1 MSKIKKLFQQLVF
14 FTGLLNFPI
23 GLGMIIVG
31 LYTQNPDTITITI
44 VLGAFIINAGAMLMW
59 ASKNLQTRAPL
70 VVWNGLVR
78 SIGFIGVAYTV
89 IIGISPMLF
98 VIIGGMDFM
107 LAFIYI
113 IGSSKYTGIPISK
126 LLLGKV

>member
-1 MSKIKKLFQQLVF
+1 MSKIKTLFQKLVF
-14 FTGLLNFPI
+14 FTGLLNVPI
-23 GLGMIIVG
+23 GLGLIAQG
-31 LYTQNPDTITITI
+31 AYAQNPDTITITI
-44 VLGAFIINAGAMLMW
+44 VLGAFILNAGAMLMW
-59 ASKNLQTRAPL
+59 ASQNLQTRAPL

-98 VIIGGMDFM
+98 VIIGSMDFM

-113 IGSSKYTGIPISK
+113 IGSGIYTGIPISK

>member
-1 MSKIKKLFQQLVF
+1 M
-14 FTGLLNFPI
+14 
-23 GLGMIIVG
+23 
-31 LYTQNPDTITITI
+31 YAQNQDTITITI
-44 VLGAFIINAGAMLMW
+44 VLGAFILNAGAMLMW
-59 ASKNLQTRAPL
+59 ASQNLQTRAPL

-78 SIGFIGVAYTV
+78 SIGFVGVAYTE

-98 VIIGGMDFM
+98 VIIGSMDFM

-113 IGSSKYTGIPISK
+113 IGSGKYTGIPISN